1 MLFRNKFSMVVNEGL
16 FCVKYIMVLGIFI
29 AFLFVHNNVF
39 TDYSDASKYISIFFM
54 IIQVSS
60 IFIQSIILIDLFYLA
75 GIKLVARYDK
85 GQTCCAATLIIFSL
99 IFEAAA
105 IGMNVLGY
113 INFSDAD
120 TCGNS
125 IWVNIITSIILV
137 ILPVLQIFNFNKQ
150 NSLLTT
156 ALVSMYISY
165 LAFICQYSYGGSS
178 CYFL

>member
-1 MLFRNKFSMVVNEGL
+1 
-16 FCVKYIMVLGIFI
+16 
-29 AFLFVHNNVF
+29 
-39 TDYSDASKYISIFFM
+39 
-54 IIQVSS
+54 
-60 IFIQSIILIDLFYLA
+60 LFYLA

-85 GQTCCAATLIIFSL
+85 GQTCCAATLIILSL

-105 IGMNVLGY
+105 VGMNVLGY

-120 TCGNS
+120 ACGNS

-156 ALVSMYISY
+156 ALVSMYVSY

-178 CYFL
+178 CYF